1 MKKFMDIAEPLLNGM
16 GILVGVSDIENIL
29 NIVLLCVSIFAI
41 LWRTGYTIYL
51 HVKEKKFDKIGD
63 EIDKAKD
70 EIENLMPKEDNKHGK
85 N

>member
-16 GILVGVSDIENIL
+16 GILIGVSDIENIL

-41 LWRTGYTIYL
+41 LWRAGYTIYQ
-51 HVKEKKFDKIGD
+51 HIKEKKFDKIGD

-70 EIENLMPKEDNKHGK
+70 EIENLMPKEDNKNGK

>member
-41 LWRTGYTIYL
+41 LWRAGYTIYQ
-51 HVKEKKFDKIGD
+51 HIKEKKFDKIGD

>member
-41 LWRTGYTIYL
+41 LWRAGYTIYQ
-51 HVKEKKFDKIGD
+51 HIKEKKFDKISD
-63 EIDKAKD
+63 DINNAKD

>member
-41 LWRTGYTIYL
+41 LWRAGYTIYQ
-51 HVKEKKFDKIGD
+51 HIKEKKFDKIGD
-63 EIDKAKD
+63 DINNAKD

>member
-41 LWRTGYTIYL
+41 LWRAGYTIYI
-51 HVKEKKFDKIGD
+51 HIKQKNFDKIGD

>member
-1 MKKFMDIAEPLLNGM
+1 MKKFMDVAEPLLNGM

-41 LWRTGYTIYL
+41 LWRAGYTIYQ
-51 HVKEKKFDKIGD
+51 HIKEKKFDKIGD

-70 EIENLMPKEDNKHGK
+70 EIENLMPKEDNKNGK

>member
-16 GILVGVSDIENIL
+16 GILIGVSDIENIL
-29 NIVLLCVSIFAI
+29 NIVLLCVSIFAS
-41 LWRTGYTIYL
+41 LWRAGYTIY
-51 HVKEKKFDKIGD
+51 HHIKEKKFDKIGD

>member
-41 LWRTGYTIYL
+41 LWRAGYTIYT
-51 HVKEKKFDKIGD
+51 HIKQKNFDKIGD
-63 EIDKAKD
+63 EIDKVKD
-70 EIENLMPKEDNKHGK
+70 EIENLMPKEDNKNGK

>member
-16 GILVGVSDIENIL
+16 GILIGVSDIENIL

-41 LWRTGYTIYL
+41 LWRAGYTIYQ
-51 HVKEKKFDKIGD
+51 HIKEKKFDKIGD

>member
-16 GILVGVSDIENIL
+16 GILIGASDIENIL

-41 LWRTGYTIYL
+41 LWRAGYTIY
-51 HVKEKKFDKIGD
+51 HHIKEKKFDKISD
-63 EIDKAKD
+63 DINNAKD
-70 EIENLMPKEDNKHGK
+70 EIENLMPKEDNKNGK

>member
-16 GILVGVSDIENIL
+16 GILIGVSDIENIL

-41 LWRTGYTIYL
+41 LWRAGYTIYL
-51 HVKEKKFDKIGD
+51 HVKEKKFDKIAA

-70 EIENLMPKEDNKHGK
+70 EIENLMPKEDNKNGK

>member
-41 LWRTGYTIYL
+41 LWRAGYTIY
-51 HVKEKKFDKIGD
+51 HHIKEKKFDKIGD

>member
-16 GILVGVSDIENIL
+16 GILIGVSDIENIL

-41 LWRTGYTIYL
+41 LWRAGYTIY
-51 HVKEKKFDKIGD
+51 HNIKEKKFDKIGA

>member
-16 GILVGVSDIENIL
+16 GILIGASDIENIL

-41 LWRTGYTIYL
+41 LWRAGYTIY
-51 HVKEKKFDKIGD
+51 HHIKEKKFDKIDD
-63 EIDKAKD
+63 EIDKAKK
-70 EIENLMPKEDNKHGK
+70 ELENLMPKEDNKNGK

>member
-29 NIVLLCVSIFAI
+29 NIVLLCVSLFAI
-41 LWRTGYTIYL
+41 LWRAGFTIYT
-51 HVKEKKFDKIGD
+51 HIKQKKYDKISD
-63 EIDKAKD
+63 DIEHAKD
-70 EIENLMPKEDNKHGK
+70 EIETLMPKEDNANGK